1 MQIIDLSHP
10 LLSDMP
16 VYPGDPAVKIVR
28 QASIEADGYCTARL
42 ALGTHAGTHVDF
54 PAHLLPH
61 GATQQQLP
69 LEKFM
74 GPGRVLNVFDKQIIT
89 AADLHGLGIVSGSHL
104 SSCEFVLLYTGWA
117 EQWGTKNYYHNWP
130 YLAPDATSWLADQGF
145 KGIGL
150 DTPSPDSQGD
160 ESFAA
165 HQALLEAGM
174 VIVENLANLDLLP
187 VSVNQE
193 FIFQCLPLPVH
204 NGEAS
209 PTRAV
214 ATLR

>member
-28 QASIEADGYCTARL
+28 QASIEADGYCSAKL

-54 PAHLLPH
+54 PAHLLPR
-61 GATQQQLP
+61 GAVQQRLL

-74 GPGRVLNVFDKQIIT
+74 GPGRVFDLVGKQTIT
-89 AADLHGLGIVSGSHL
+89 AADLYGLSIVSDSHL
-104 SSCEFVLLYTGWA
+104 DRCEFVLLRTGWA

-130 YLAPDATSWLADQGF
+130 CLAPDAASWLAAQGL

-150 DTPSPDSQGD
+150 DTPSPDPQGD
-160 ESFAA
+160 ETFAS
-165 HQALLEAGM
+165 HCVLMEAGM
-174 VIVENLANLDLLP
+174 VIVENLANLDLL
-187 VSVNQE
+187 SVPTDQG
-193 FIFQCLPLPVH
+193 FTFQCLPLPIH
-204 NGEAS
+204 DGEAS

-214 ATLR
+214 AILR